1 MNEKVKKAEMP
12 ETRREWRKK
21 KKKQIRTRLLPIWLR
36 LILVTVL
43 LAVSLVLGAMFG
55 YGVVGDGDPLDVLEK
70 ETWQHIYDVV
80 YQNVDSSSPASI
92 ERRPQ

>member
-1 MNEKVKKAEMP
+1 MP